1 MFYLWLICLIH
12 EIIFIKQWGW
22 SCIQF
27 VSKCCWQA
35 INLWN
40 SKAESTW
47 IFSPSTD
54 SDDFVFMG
62 TTMSLRLKEKLK
74 TNWLL
79 ITRISLSL
87 ISKAWCTLI
96 ESSATSVVARLMRV
110 SSAVNESLSCKYRRI
125 FRPSEWSYVIRACAL
140 SLCWSLVWC
149 FVPVKSCIA
158 LFTSAVTD
166 IERSHSACCL
176 SLMPCPLVK
185 APKCFQSAHKDL
197 LHHKIWPKNN
207 HFYL

>member
-79 ITRISLSL
+79 ITQISLSL

-158 LFTSAVTD
+158 LFTSAINRHWKEPFHLLPFTHAM
-166 IERSHSACCL
+166 SS
-176 SLMPCPLVK
+176 S
-185 APKCFQSAHKDL
+185 QSPQMFSVCA
-197 LHHKIWPKNN
+197 
-207 HFYL
+207 